1 MKKTLFFILIIID
14 LKIFAQVNIVPM
26 PANASIESNAAEKFQ
41 INNKTIVSYNDASLK
56 KDVIYF
62 IKRIQSDFGITLSS
76 KFEKVDFKKDKKITP
91 NTIMVTMLANNDKNE
106 NTNEYYDIFNSSSD
120 IHVVIKH
127 PQGFFYATQT
137 ILQLLKKNTSQT
149 IELPIVSIKD
159 YPRFAYRGMHLDV
172 SRHFFPVNYIKKY
185 LDYLAYY
192 KFNTFHWHLTDDQ
205 GWRIEIKKYPLL
217 TQIGGYRNGTI
228 IGRYPGKGNDSV
240 RYGGFYTQ
248 QQIKEIVQYAAE
260 RYITVIPE
268 IEMPGH
274 ASAAIAAY
282 PQLSCFPRENTE
294 IDSTTAWAGSRQGK
308 QVQQTW
314 GVFNDV
320 FAPTDYTF
328 HFIENVLD
336 EVIPLFPSTYIHI
349 GGDECP
355 KENWKRSAF
364 CQQLIK
370 EKELKDEH
378 GLQSYFIQRIEKYV
392 NGKGKKIIGWDEI
405 LEGGLAPN
413 ATVMSWRGIEGG
425 IAAAKENH
433 DVVMTPGSH
442 CYFDHS
448 QSSNEDSVTIGS
460 YLPLEKVYSYEP
472 VPTILTEK
480 QATHILG
487 AQANVWTEYIT
498 NEKKLEYMIFPRMP
512 ALAEVLWSKKESRNW
527 SDFERRLPAV
537 FETYKKWKVNF
548 SRAYFEPVMT
558 VSPTKNKEGLQIKV
572 NSKMK
577 KPLFYFG
584 NKTKSE
590 FNLFTDSISTTISES
605 GEFGIRLLGDMQT
618 GQAGEKWGAV
628 TLSPYQYLFKT
639 DFTISINEATGK
651 KISLTTAPS
660 PAYPGN
666 GAFTLVDGLQNTKGL
681 ARSAEFLGFNGKDL
695 EAVIDLGKPTE
706 VKEIRLHIFAR
717 PASWIYPP
725 KQNAVIVLV
734 SDDGV
739 TFSEPASQAV
749 QKEGITNL
757 LYKISMPPQTIS
769 PTRYLKIIAK
779 NYGTIP
785 SGNPGAGN
793 PAWLFADE
801 IEVF

>member
-1 MKKTLFFILIIID
+1 MKKILFLILMIID
-14 LKIFAQVNIVPM
+14 LKIFAQVNIVPI
-26 PANASIESNAAEKFQ
+26 PVNASIQGNVTAKFT
-41 INNKTIVSYNDASLK
+41 ISNKTIISYNDASLK

-62 IKRIQSDFGITLSS
+62 IKKLQSDYGITLSS
-76 KFEKVDFKKDKKITP
+76 KFEKLDFEKEQNIP
-91 NTIMVTMLANNDKNE
+91 INTIAVTLLSNSYQNDEGK
-106 NTNEYYDIFNSSSD
+106 EYYRIFSGTYSMQIMVNASE
-120 IHVVIKH
+120 
-127 PQGFFYATQT
+127 GFFHATQT
-137 ILQLLKKNTSQT
+137 ILQLLKRTTSQT

-172 SRHFFPVNYIKKY
+172 SRHFFPVSYIKKY

-228 IGRYPGKGNDSV
+228 IDRFPGKGNDSI

-248 QQIKEIVQYAAE
+248 QQIKEIVQYAAD

-282 PQLSCFPRENTE
+282 PQLSCFPEENTE

-320 FAPTDYTF
+320 FVPTDYTF
-328 HFIENVLD
+328 NFIENVLD
-336 EVIPLFPSTYIHI
+336 EVMPLFPSTYIHI

-355 KENWKRSAF
+355 KENWKRSPF

-370 EKELKDEH
+370 SNNLKDEH

-392 NGKGKKIIGWDEI
+392 NSKGKKIIGWDEI

-413 ATVMSWRGIEGG
+413 AAVMSWRGIEGG

-448 QSSNEDSVTIGS
+448 QSSNEDSVTIGG

-472 VPTILTEK
+472 IPAVLTHKE
-480 QATHILG
+480 ATHILG

-498 NEKKLEYMIFPRMP
+498 NEKKLEYMIFPRMA

-527 SDFERRLPAV
+527 SDFERRLPTV

-548 SRAYFEPVMT
+548 SQAYFEPTIV
-558 VSPTKNKEGLQIKV
+558 VSPTKNKEGLQITV

-577 KPLFYFG
+577 KLMYYFG

-590 FNLFTDSISTTISES
+590 FKLFTDSISATINES
-605 GEFGIRLLGDMQT
+605 GEYGVRLLGDVHT
-618 GQAGEKWGAV
+618 GEAGEKWGSV
-628 TLSPYQYLFKT
+628 SLSPYQYLFKT
-639 DFTISINEATGK
+639 DLSISVNKSTGK
-651 KISLTTAPS
+651 KVTLVTEPS
-660 PAYPGN
+660 AAYPGN
-666 GAFTLVDGLQNTKGL
+666 GAFTLVDGLQNTKAL
-681 ARSAEFLGFNGKDL
+681 ARSGEFLGFNGKDL
-695 EAVIDLGKPTE
+695 EAVVDLGKLTE
-706 VKEIRLHIFAR
+706 IKEIRLHIFAR

-725 KQNAVIVLV
+725 KQNAVMILV
-734 SDDGV
+734 SNDGV
-739 TFSEPASQAV
+739 NFSKPEPQKV
-749 QKEGITNL
+749 QQEGTTNVLFKIVMKEQ
-757 LYKISMPPQTIS
+757 SFVQ
-769 PTRYLKIIAK
+769 TRYIKIIAE
-779 NYGTIP
+779 NYGIIP

-793 PAWLFADE
+793 PAWLFVDE
-801 IEVF
+801 IEVL

>member
-1 MKKTLFFILIIID
+1 MKKTLFFILMMID
-14 LKIFAQVNIVPM
+14 LKIFAQVNIIPM
-26 PANASIESNAAEKFQ
+26 PANASIENSATEKFQ
-41 INNKTIVSYNDASLK
+41 INNKTIISYNDAALK

-76 KFEKVDFKKDKKITP
+76 KFEKADLKKDKKITP
-91 NTIMVTMLANNDKNE
+91 NMIVVTMLANNDTNQ
-106 NTNEYYDIFNSSSD
+106 NTNEYYDIFSSSSD
-120 IHVVIKH
+120 MHILIKH

-137 ILQLLKKNTSQT
+137 ILQLLKRNTSKT

-172 SRHFFPVNYIKKY
+172 SRHFFPVSYIKKY

-282 PQLSCFPRENTE
+282 PQLSCFPNENTE

-328 HFIENVLD
+328 NFIENVLD

-355 KENWKRSAF
+355 KENWKRSPF
-364 CQQLIK
+364 CLQLIK
-370 EKELKDEH
+370 EKNLKDEH

-425 IAAAKENH
+425 ISAAKENH

-460 YLPLEKVYSYEP
+460 YLPLEKVYGYEP

-480 QATHILG
+480 EATHILG
-487 AQANVWTEYIT
+487 AQGNVWTEYIT
-498 NEKKLEYMIFPRMP
+498 NEKKLEYMIFPRMA

-537 FETYKKWKVNF
+537 FDTYKKWDVNF
-548 SRAYFEPVMT
+548 SQAYFEPIIKIV
-558 VSPTKNKEGLQIKV
+558 PAKNNEGLQIKV

-590 FNLFTDSISTTISES
+590 FKLFTDSIATTISES
-605 GEFGIRLLGDMQT
+605 GEYGVRLLGDMQT
-618 GQAGEKWGAV
+618 GKAGEKWGGV
-628 TLSPYQYLFKT
+628 SLSPYQYLFKN
-639 DFTISINEATGK
+639 DINISINKATGK
-651 KISLTTAPS
+651 MVTLAAPPS
-660 PAYPGN
+660 AAYPGN
-666 GAFTLVDGLQNTKGL
+666 GAFTILDGLQNTKGL
-681 ARSAEFLGFNGKDL
+681 ARSAEFVGFNGKNL
-695 EAVIDLGKPTE
+695 EAVIDLGKPT
-706 VKEIRLHIFAR
+706 VIKEIRLHIFAR

-725 KQNAVIVLV
+725 KQNSVIVLV

-739 TFSEPASQAV
+739 TFSKPTPQAM
-749 QKEGITNL
+749 QQEGTTNL
-757 LYKISMPPQTIS
+757 LYKISLPPHTIL
-769 PTRYLKIIAK
+769 PTRYLKIIAE